1 MTTRPV
7 GLRDAHLHLAE
18 HGENLGAIHLESCA
32 DLAACLDR
40 ITRAASE
47 SHAGW
52 IIARGARINQWPERR
67 FPTARELDDAGAGKP
82 VMVASFDFHS
92 ASVSTAALRAAGIT
106 RGTPDPANGI
116 IHRDTAGNPTGVL
129 LEAAYHMIVNALPE
143 PTDDQ
148 YADRIRRAQRDLVA
162 RGFVEVHDMLA
173 SARLAA
179 ALDALDRAGEL
190 ELSVTLYAVP
200 DRFADLCAWFTRH
213 APSER
218 IRFGGMKLFTDGTL
232 NSRTAAMLHPYTD
245 PIAGHPRGT
254 LRYTPTQL
262 DGFFRRAAV
271 ERFEIATHAIGD
283 AAVRAV
289 LDAYD
294 RVPARD
300 RCGLRIEHAEFIDE
314 ADAPRFAR
322 LGVVASIQPCHLLTD
337 IEAIQRFQPARAHR
351 AFPIRELVDL
361 ACTSGHDPRELIRFG
376 SDAPIVPP
384 DPTDNIQAATKR
396 TRAAGCGTSA
406 SVIAPDQAIDET
418 LAWDLMRA
426 DPITRQHRESA
437 RAGNPAPR
445 TA

>member
-1 MTTRPV
+1 MTTRPA

-40 ITRAASE
+40 IARAASE
-47 SHAGW
+47 SQGGW
-52 IIARGARINQWPERR
+52 IIARGARINQWPDRR
-67 FPTARELDDAGAGKP
+67 FPTARELDDAGAGNP
-82 VMVASFDFHS
+82 VMAASLDFHS
-92 ASVSTAALRAAGIT
+92 ASVSTTALRAAGIG
-106 RGTPDPANGI
+106 RDTPDPANGI
-116 IHRDTAGNPTGVL
+116 IHRDTDGIPTGVL
-129 LEAAYHMIVNALPE
+129 LETAYHMVVNALPE
-143 PTDDQ
+143 PTDGQ
-148 YADRIRRAQRDLVA
+148 YADRIRRAHRDLVA

-173 SARLAA
+173 SARLGS

-190 ELSVTLYAVP
+190 ELSVTMYAVP
-200 DRFADLCAWFTRH
+200 DRFDDLRAWFTQR

-254 LRYTPTQL
+254 LRYTPAEL

-283 AAVRAV
+283 AAVRQV
-289 LDAYD
+289 LDAYE
-294 RVPARD
+294 RVPVRD
-300 RCGLRIEHAEFIDE
+300 RNGLRIEHAEFIDE
-314 ADAPRFAR
+314 VDAPRFAR

-337 IEAIQRFQPARAHR
+337 IEAIQRFQPARTHR
-351 AFPIRELVDL
+351 AFPIRELIDL
-361 ACTSGHDPRELIRFG
+361 ARSSGRDPRELIRFG

-384 DPTDNIQAATKR
+384 DPADNIQAATKR
-396 TRAAGCGTSA
+396 TRAAGCGATVPA
-406 SVIAPDQAIDET
+406 IAPDQAIDEA

-426 DPITRQHRESA
+426 EPITRQQRGSA
-437 RAGNPAPR
+437 LAGNPAPR